1 MIHNKKKWIIFFGLD
16 KNEFFHSRFP
26 QYMRLSGV
34 YVFTVLTLLGS
45 LRGEE
50 AGVRVIKFQTST
62 IKKYE
67 VTYIWYAL
75 GLNPLDTGRKLNVDK
90 TFRRRPGRL
99 LKVLYAFNLS
109 PVPTGNGVEE
119 LLFFVDVI
127 FCMALKWK
135 RAISKSSY
143 ASDLLC
149 GRDWASLLNIIPFL
163 DSCHISWR
171 KYFRK

>member
-1 MIHNKKKWIIFFGLD
+1 MIWSVYHFKFF
-16 KNEFFHSRFP
+16 
-26 QYMRLSGV
+26 
-34 YVFTVLTLLGS
+34 
-45 LRGEE
+45 RG
-50 AGVRVIKFQTST
+50 
-62 IKKYE
+62 
-67 VTYIWYAL
+67 YIWIYPC
-75 GLNPLDTGRKLNVDK
+75 GRWSKVGHSKDVHSGRKWDLRK
-90 TFRRRPGRL
+90 TSRKRPGRL